1 LVSDIFSTLQ
11 VYLGSYYVNNFN
23 EFGRIWQVN
32 VQADPRFRDR
42 VADIRQLQVR
52 NTQGQMIRLGTVM
65 DARNTSGPISVMRYN
80 MYAATAITGNTSP
93 DTSSG
98 QGVALMQEIAGRELP
113 RSMAFDWTE
122 LTYLQLQAGNTAIYV
137 FALAVV
143 FVFLVLAA
151 QYESWS
157 LPLAV
162 ILVVPMCLLCSIVGV
177 RLAGMEVTIFTQIG
191 LVVLVGLASKNA
203 ILIVEF
209 AKQQREAGK
218 PPREATLEAVRL
230 RLRPILMTSF
240 AFIFG
245 VVPLVIATGAGAEM
259 RRSLGLAVFSGMLGV
274 TLFGIFLTPV
284 FFYVIQWL
292 GDRRAPATVRQQAH
306 S

>member
-1 LVSDIFSTLQ
+1 M
-11 VYLGSYYVNNFN
+11 GS
-23 EFGRIWQVN
+23 
-32 VQADPRFRDR
+32 
-42 VADIRQLQVR
+42 
-52 NTQGQMIRLGTVM
+52 
-65 DARNTSGPISVMRYN
+65 
-80 MYAATAITGNTSP
+80 
-93 DTSSG
+93 
-98 QGVALMQEIAGRELP
+98 
-113 RSMAFDWTE
+113 DWTE
-122 LTYLQLQAGNTAIYV
+122 LTFLQLQAGNTAIYV

-177 RLAGMEVTIFTQIG
+177 GLARMEVTIFTQIG
-191 LVVLVGLASKNA
+191 FVVLVGLASKNA

-209 AKQQREAGK
+209 AKQQREAGVAR
-218 PPREATLEAVRL
+218 REAALKASRL

-245 VVPLVIATGAGAEM
+245 VVPLVIAQGAGAEM

-292 GDRRAPATVRQQAH
+292 GDRRAPATRGA
-306 S
+306 